1 MNGTTYAYVVDMGC
15 AVLILVGFQRILM
28 IFYIVVVVVVVY
40 DVIIVVVV
48 VE

>member
-28 IFYIVVVVVVVY
+28 IFYIVVVVGD

-48 VE
+48 VVE

>member
-28 IFYIVVVVVVVY
+28 IFYIVVVVVVGY
-40 DVIIVVVV
+40 DVIVVVV

>member
-28 IFYIVVVVVVVY
+28 IFYIVVVVVVVGY

-48 VE
+48 E

>member
-28 IFYIVVVVVVVY
+28 IFYIVVVVVGY

-48 VE
+48 E

>member
-28 IFYIVVVVVVVY
+28 IFYIVVVVGY

-48 VE
+48 VVE